1 MPAGRFALG
10 GTAMRRIVMLV
21 TLVATVS
28 TVAVSQTQAD
38 RQRAR
43 IQNNLGWEDMRS
55 EAWEK
60 AVKSFQNAIAID
72 PTFETPYY
80 GLGRAYMALKK
91 FDFAIIAYEKCR
103 DLYRAQAG
111 RQFTN
116 AQEAQRYRQDRIT
129 EIDDQIRM
137 TQSGVLTPARA
148 DLLRQ
153 LQNVRRDIQ
162 ENIQRGNDM
171 TIESGVPAW
180 VSFAL
185 GSAYFRSGNLADAE
199 TQYKAAIAADPR
211 SGEAHSNLAVVYLET
226 ERFNDALASINA
238 AKKTGFKVNPE
249 LERAIRERAK

>member
-1 MPAGRFALG
+1 MPAGRFVLG
-10 GTAMRRIVMLV
+10 GTAMRRFLTLV
-21 TLVATVS
+21 TLAVTVV
-28 TVAVSQTQAD
+28 TAAIAQTQAD

-43 IQNNLGWEDMRS
+43 VQNKLGWEDMRA

-60 AVKSFQNAIAID
+60 AVKSFQGAIAID

-91 FDFAIIAYEKCR
+91 FDFAIVAYEKCR

-116 AQEAQRYRQDRIT
+116 AQEAQRFRQDRIT
-129 EIDDQIRM
+129 EIDEQIRM
-137 TQSGVLTPARA
+137 TQSGPMTPARQ

-162 ENIQRGNDM
+162 ENIQRGNNM

-180 VSFAL
+180 VSLAL
-185 GSAYFRSGNLADAE
+185 GSAYFRATRLSDAE
-199 TQYKAAIAADPR
+199 HEYKATLAADNK
-211 SGEAHSNLAVVYLET
+211 SGEAHNNLAVVYLET
-226 ERFNDALASINA
+226 QRFTDALAELNA
-238 AKKTGFKVNPE
+238 AKKIGFKVNPE
-249 LERAIRERAK
+249 LEKAIRERVK